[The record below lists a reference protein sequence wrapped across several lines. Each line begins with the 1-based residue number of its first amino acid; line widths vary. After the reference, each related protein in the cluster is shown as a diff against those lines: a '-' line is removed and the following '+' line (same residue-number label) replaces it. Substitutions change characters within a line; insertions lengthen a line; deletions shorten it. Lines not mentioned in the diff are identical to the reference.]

1 VAITVLG
8 VWLWQRHDPPS
19 PDDLQAIEGRI
30 TEPTFR
36 RTKYG
41 GRNVRFRIE
50 GSDRQFSYVDWY
62 PNASLVA
69 DAIRDGERITVWV
82 DRRDPS
88 QTPEVWRLQAGDGF
102 IVGYDALVEARPQQR
117 QDWAG
122 PRGSVRHSDGCGDH
136 RLGARVVKHPL
147 SPTAFR

>member
-1 VAITVLG
+1 
-8 VWLWQRHDPPS
+8 
-19 PDDLQAIEGRI
+19 
-30 TEPTFR
+30 
-36 RTKYG
+36 
-41 GRNVRFRIE
+41 VRFRIE

-102 IVGYDALVEARPQQR
+102 IVGYDALVEARR
-117 QDWAG
+117 SNARIGLGLAVVFGILTVAAITAWV
-122 PRGSVRHSDGCGDH
+122 RGW
-136 RLGARVVKHPL
+136 
-147 SPTAFR
+147 